1 MGRPKNSTIS
11 RRSNISRT
19 VTHKC
24 HEIPDDRTPEEVKGN
39 GKISEYIEEESIW
52 TGDDESVEDAQQDVW
67 SISSDSLLIAVLD
80 HEEENDIHLSDELLH
95 FSMILSKG
103 AASWYQSV
111 TDARASNKWPHQYR
125 GDLRTSQWRA
135 LKVAKM
141 NGQTIRHFFNP
152 VVSMEI
158 YIRMD
163 HPADIPKA
171 KKRVIDSDSILITP
185 YSYSIQ
191 SGRFMNSYQ
200 AGLDGPQASWAC
212 KKY

>member
-1 MGRPKNSTIS
+1 
-11 RRSNISRT
+11 
-19 VTHKC
+19 
-24 HEIPDDRTPEEVKGN
+24 VKGN

-171 KKRVIDSDSILITP
+171 KKRVIDSDKVRHMIISDCSDVEEITP
-185 YSYSIQ
+185 LLIACNPATSTNDATITAFASL
-191 SGRFMNSYQ
+191 NSAQ
-200 AGLDGPQASWAC
+200 ETIGVLELCGNFQHIDHTLQLLNSVW
-212 KKY
+212 